1 MLTIP
6 QEHADAMIAHALK
19 DDPNECCGML
29 AIDAG
34 RVIEVYPLR
43 NAEASP
49 VRYNIDPDDLFTVV
63 KIESKGHD
71 LGIFHSHTHS
81 EAYPSE
87 TDIRLA
93 TYPDAYYVI
102 ISLADRDRPII
113 RAYRIRDGQVTEEP
127 VETA

>member
-1 MLTIP
+1 
-6 QEHADAMIAHALK
+6 MIAHAFK
-19 DDPNECCGML
+19 EDPNECCGML

-34 RVIEVYPLR
+34 RVVEVFPLR

-102 ISLADRDRPII
+102 ISLADREHPVI